1 LAFSR
6 STQTTTHSSIMFL
19 LPFFALALGFFVF
32 WSVAGT
38 IPPASET
45 FARYAAIA
53 LLAGLDTVLGG
64 VRAWLSD
71 TFDDAIFISGF
82 FLNALLAVGLVMLG
96 ERLGLEAGFGEGR
109 ISMMM
114 IGAVVLFSGRILN
127 NLAALRRIVIERLRA
142 RANQAARNSA
152 ARAATRA

>member
-1 LAFSR
+1 
-6 STQTTTHSSIMFL
+6 MFL
-19 LPFFALALGFFVF
+19 LPFVALALGFGLF
-32 WSVAGT
+32 WGLAGEISPT
-38 IPPASET
+38 SET

-53 LLAGLDTVLGG
+53 LLAGFDTVLGG
-64 VRAWLSD
+64 VRAWLLN

-82 FLNALLAVGLVMLG
+82 FLNALLAVGLVVLG

-127 NLAALRRIVIERLRA
+127 NLAALRRIVIEKLRA
-142 RANQAARNSA
+142 RRTVAARLIPLVRSE
-152 ARAATRA
+152 

>member
-1 LAFSR
+1 
-6 STQTTTHSSIMFL
+6 MFL
-19 LPFFALALGFFVF
+19 LPFVALGLGFLVF
-32 WSVAGT
+32 WGVAGT

-96 ERLGLEAGFGEGR
+96 ERLGLDAGFGEGR

-127 NLAALRRIVIERLRA
+127 NLAALRRIVIERVRAQTQRSARRTATEAKA
-142 RANQAARNSA
+142 RA
-152 ARAATRA
+152 

>member
-1 LAFSR
+1 
-6 STQTTTHSSIMFL
+6 MFL
-19 LPFFALALGFFVF
+19 LPFFALALGFLVF

-96 ERLGLEAGFGEGR
+96 ERLGLEVGFGEGR

-142 RANQAARNSA
+142 RANQAARNAA

>member
-1 LAFSR
+1 
-6 STQTTTHSSIMFL
+6 MFL
-19 LPFFALALGFFVF
+19 LPFVAVALGFAVF
-32 WSVAGT
+32 WSLAGT

-82 FLNALLAVGLVMLG
+82 FLNALLAVGLVVLG
-96 ERLGLEAGFGEGR
+96 ERLGLEAGFGEAR

-127 NLAALRRIVIERLRA
+127 NLAALRRLVIERLRA
-142 RANQAARNSA
+142 RRSDRKAPLASA
-152 ARAATRA
+152 QLTTE

>member
-1 LAFSR
+1 
-6 STQTTTHSSIMFL
+6 MFL
-19 LPFFALALGFFVF
+19 LPFVALALGFAVF
-32 WSVAGT
+32 YSVAGV

-64 VRAWLSD
+64 VRAWMSD

-82 FLNALLAVGLVMLG
+82 FLNALLAVGLVVLG
-96 ERLGLEAGFGEGR
+96 ERLGLEAGFGESR

-127 NLAALRRIVIERLRA
+127 NLAALRRLVIERLRA
-142 RANQAARNSA
+142 RRALRVSNAAVGSGSQA
-152 ARAATRA
+152 